1 LKFFDDQVDEDGPTQ
16 NSLGTER
23 LLYIFEEMFL
33 INAGVSEVVVP
44 AITQLIEGDYSG
56 KPEVMEKLKR

>member
-1 LKFFDDQVDEDGPTQ
+1 MKFFDDQVDEDGPTQ

-33 INAGVSEVVVP
+33 INAGVAEVVVP